1 MKRTQKELKPI
12 IKKEVDAFVTEMV
25 EKYPEILRTSL
36 KTFIEQEMGKAFYE
50 MEEYGK
56 VLTNAE
62 RWK

>member
-1 MKRTQKELKPI
+1 
-12 IKKEVDAFVTEMV
+12 MV